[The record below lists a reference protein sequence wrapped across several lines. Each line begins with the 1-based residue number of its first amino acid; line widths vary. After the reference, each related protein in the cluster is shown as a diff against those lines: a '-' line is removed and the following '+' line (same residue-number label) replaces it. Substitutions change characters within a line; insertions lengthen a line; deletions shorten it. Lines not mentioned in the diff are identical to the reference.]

1 MCRSKVVQLM
11 CRMFGVPGL
20 SLSCWKHTSK
30 LLVVLSSFSGLLMN
44 MQRLNEICI
53 LPSWTQLTSVST
65 EVKIWVVLI
74 PDTILVPPFCTFL
87 NRKSFYKLKA
97 EYSFPTCPEECGSEI
112 RLSSE
117 MLQVYRACCYQLS
130 AWLWVSHCLFT
141 LSAIVSGD
149 LMASGKP
156 GV

>member
-1 MCRSKVVQLM
+1 MYIKSGPANVQNVWCAWLTT
-11 CRMFGVPGL
+11 F
-20 SLSCWKHTSK
+20 
-30 LLVVLSSFSGLLMN
+30 LLETHIKTVGGPVFIFWTVN
-44 MQRLNEICI
+44 EYAEFNEICI
-53 LPSWTQLTSVST
+53 WPSWTQLTSDST
-65 EVKIWVVLI
+65 EVKIWVLLI
-74 PDTILVPPFCTFL
+74 PDIIPGPPSCTFL

-97 EYSFPTCPEECGSEI
+97 EDSFPTCPEECGSEI

-117 MLQVYRACCYQLS
+117 MLQVYRERCYQLS

-141 LSAIVSGD
+141 LSAIISGD